1 MEQNWYVICT
11 RSNRE
16 RKVISVLNKKGI
28 ENFCPFTV
36 IERKNVSRSSREY
49 GPLFGSYIFVKTK
62 AADLQKISRLA
73 FVVNPLYWK
82 NKPAIISNEEINAI
96 KNMCENY
103 SSVKVEKTAVKTSEK
118 ISVTEKNITGYNNH
132 TVTVQ
137 HQGISVTLP
146 TLGYTLNANRE
157 KTKAED
163 AIMHK
168 KASRKTIA
176 GRLNLLSFLG
186 INL

>member
-11 RSNRE
+11 RNKSE
-16 RKVISVLNKKGI
+16 RKVISALNKKGI

-36 IERKNVSRSSREY
+36 IERKNVSRSTKEY

-62 AADLQKISRLA
+62 ADNLQNIRRIA

-82 NKPAIISNEEINAI
+82 NEPAVISNEEINAI
-96 KNMCENY
+96 KTMCESYNT
-103 SSVKVEKTAVKTSEK
+103 VRLEKTPVKINEK
-118 ISVTEKNITGYNNH
+118 VSVMEKNITGYNNH

-146 TLGYTLNANRE
+146 SLGYTLSAERE
-157 KTKAED
+157 KRKAED
-163 AIMHK
+163 VITQK
-168 KASRKTIA
+168 KVKRKPLA